1 MISPAAVLSVLW
13 IAWLLVWAVAAM
25 TTGRTVVRQSMGSRL
40 AHSIFIWGGAILLF
54 TDSPSLGALGRQMLP
69 GRVWPG
75 WTGVVVA
82 GIGLGFTGWAR
93 VHLGRLWSATVTL
106 KEEHAII
113 RTGPY
118 AVTRHPIYS
127 GLLLA
132 LAGSVVVRGTPASL
146 IGCVLIAVGVMV
158 KVRQEETLLL
168 QHFGDGYR
176 GYQAAVPALVPR
188 LFRRHA

>member
-1 MISPAAVLSVLW
+1 
-13 IAWLLVWAVAAM
+13 M
-25 TTGRTVVRQSMGSRL
+25 TTGKTVVRQSMGSRL

-54 TDSPSLGALGRQMLP
+54 TDSPGLGALGRRMLP
-69 GRVWPG
+69 DRMWPG
-75 WTGVVVA
+75 WAGVVVA
-82 GIGLGFTGWAR
+82 VIGLGFTSWAR
-93 VHLGRLWSATVTL
+93 VHLGRLWSGTVTL
-106 KEEHAII
+106 KQEHAII

-146 IGCVLIAVGVMV
+146 IGCALIAVGVMI

-168 QHFGDGYR
+168 RHFGDGYR

-188 LFRRHA
+188 LLRRHA